1 MNHLASTPE
10 PGPNGLYAENLH
22 HMANYF
28 SFSPAEF
35 QAVAHVLTL
44 GSAVF
49 AAAIFYF
56 ILTLRQVSP
65 KYRMTNVISLVV
77 TVSAFFMLTIQAFS
91 WTSTFLFDS
100 ESGEYVRKEGHL
112 FSNGFRYMNWAIDV
126 PHLLLQL
133 VIIIPALA
141 MAKKVSYA
149 VQFAV
154 GGLLMVLASWYAAF
168 FENGH
173 LVDGVSPVPFWVW
186 YLVGWAGYVW
196 ILVVLFKAIKAGRQN
211 TPKES
216 QPLWTAITAIFLVS
230 WNLYAFALVQPA
242 LGAFF
247 EPLWSSESVAARHI
261 IFTFADITS
270 KAVYGVLLSTIAVQ
284 VSKREGYDWQKLDQA
299 KS

>member
-1 MNHLASTPE
+1 MNLATTPE
-10 PGPNGLYAENLH
+10 RGTNGLYAEDLH

-28 SFSPAEF
+28 SFSPGEF

-56 ILTLRQVSP
+56 ILTLKQVSP
-65 KYRMTNVISLVV
+65 RYRMTNVISLVV
-77 TVSAFFMLTIQAFS
+77 TVSAFFMLSIQALS
-91 WTSTFLFDS
+91 WTSTFALNPDT
-100 ESGEYVRKEGHL
+100 GEYVRKSGTL

-154 GGLLMVLASWYAAF
+154 GGLIMVLASWYAAF

-173 LVDGVSPVPFWVW
+173 LVEGVSAAPFWVW
-186 YLVGWAGYVW
+186 YLIGWAGYIW
-196 ILVVLFKAIKAGRQN
+196 ILFVLFKAIKAGRAN

-216 QPLWTAITAIFLVS
+216 QPLWTAITVIFLIS
-230 WNLYAFALVQPA
+230 WNIYAFALVQPA
-242 LGAFF
+242 LGAFID
-247 EPLWSSESVAARHI
+247 PLWSSESVVARHF

-284 VSKREGYDWQKLDQA
+284 VSRKEGYVWEKTESA
-299 KS
+299 

>member
-1 MNHLASTPE
+1 MNNLASVPE
-10 PGPNGLYAENLH
+10 RGPDGLYSEDLH

-28 SFSPAEF
+28 SYSPSEY
-35 QAVAHVLTL
+35 QTVAHVLTL

-56 ILTLRQVSP
+56 ILTLKQVSP
-65 KYRMTNVISLVV
+65 KYRMTNVVSLIV

-91 WTSTFLFDS
+91 WTSTFLFNS
-100 ESGEYVRKEGHL
+100 ETGEYVRKAGAL

-133 VIIIPALA
+133 VIIIPMLSY
-141 MAKKVSYA
+141 AKKVSYA
-149 VQFAV
+149 IQFAV
-154 GGLLMVLASWYAAF
+154 GGLIMVLASWYAAF

-173 LVDGVSPVPFWVW
+173 LVNGVNPALFWVW
-186 YLVGWAGYVW
+186 YLIGWAAYVW
-196 ILVVLFKAIKAGRQN
+196 ILVILFKAIKAGKEN

-216 QPLWTAITAIFLVS
+216 QPLWNAITAIFLVS
-230 WNLYAFALVQPA
+230 WNIYAFALVQPA
-242 LGAFF
+242 LGAFI
-247 EPLWSSESVAARHI
+247 EPLWSSESVVARHT

-284 VSKREGYDWQKLDQA
+284 VSKKEGFDWEKEG
-299 KS
+299 

>member
-1 MNHLASTPE
+1 
-10 PGPNGLYAENLH
+10 
-22 HMANYF
+22 MANYF
-28 SFSPAEF
+28 NFSPAEF

-65 KYRMTNVISLVV
+65 KYRMTNVVSLVV
-77 TVSAFFMLTIQAFS
+77 TVSAFFMLSIQAFS
-91 WTSTFLFDS
+91 WTSTFAFNA
-100 ESGEYVRKEGHL
+100 ETGEYVRKAGSL

-133 VIIIPALA
+133 VIIIPVLS

-149 VQFAV
+149 IQFAV
-154 GGLLMVLASWYAAF
+154 GGLIMVLASWYAAF

-173 LVDGVSPVPFWVW
+173 LVEGVSPVPFWVW
-186 YLVGWAGYVW
+186 YLIGWAAYLW
-196 ILVVLFKAIKAGRQN
+196 ILVVLFKAIKAGREG

-216 QPLWTAITAIFLVS
+216 QPLWTAITVIFLVS
-230 WNLYAFALVQPA
+230 WNIYAFALVQPA
-242 LGAFF
+242 LGAFID
-247 EPLWSSESVAARHI
+247 PLWSSGSVVARHL

-284 VSKREGYDWQKLDQA
+284 VSKREGFDWQKSETA
-299 KS
+299 